1 MRRCLDHCWIQ
12 DACSKQQALIATF
25 VTSTEPPTVLPICQR
40 HPKPSKTFHT
50 ICPPVQRLILLKL
63 VLPPITYRCLLP
75 ACVRPL
81 SLSYSCGG
89 GGGGGGLGFHKVR
102 ADSLASLQVAG
113 LKAAANLI
121 NHITNTASLMIASQ
135 SGITL
140 ITSVSEE
147 YELSDSIF

>member
-25 VTSTEPPTVLPICQR
+25 VTSTEPPTVLPICQW

-50 ICPPVQRLILLKL
+50 ICPPVQRRILLKL

-75 ACVRPL
+75 ACVHPL

-89 GGGGGGLGFHKVR
+89 GGRGLGFHKVR

-121 NHITNTASLMIASQ
+121 NRITNTASLMIASQ

-140 ITSVSEE
+140 ITAVSEE
-147 YELSDSIF
+147 HEPSDSIF